1 MASRTV
7 RSIGCGSAARG
18 RVVYLVHWAC
28 VEEALG
34 PRFRRT
40 TRLEWST
47 DKRCLCGRDCR
58 ALALPGPLSATASR
72 RRISREAM
80 AGRRPASST
89 RAHGR
94 APGEPRSLLAKSRG
108 QDARVTADA
117 RVSFSWLLLFGQA
130 KRSNR
135 RPWMADEAHKEV
147 SRFSRQRREKTKT
160 PERAERRINLPS
172 PYPLPQAGEG
182 KQPQAGE
189 GKQPQAGEGKQPRAG
204 EGNNR
209 KRERG
214 RQGARARSATAT
226 HKKERA
232 KKSRRPKGRRPK
244 TKHFNSEATNP
255 YWQTSTLKLSM
266 MSPFGAFAAVFES
279 LVMR

>member
-1 MASRTV
+1 M
-7 RSIGCGSAARG
+7 
-18 RVVYLVHWAC
+18 
-28 VEEALG
+28 
-34 PRFRRT
+34 
-40 TRLEWST
+40 EWST

-94 APGEPRSLLAKSRG
+94 APGEPRSLLAKSLG
-108 QDARVTADA
+108 QDARATADA

-172 PYPLPQAGEG
+172 PYPL
-182 KQPQAGE
+182 PQAGE